1 MRKFQKVVMAAGV
14 VAVVAVLGISLGWW
28 GSRGKPV
35 SSLPV
40 ADVQIAPSAPE
51 ADLRPDVTKHQRTSP
66 PEPIVNEKPPELS
79 NTATNLITDWEDK
92 VDEILGPEGEDSEK
106 VKKLLDM
113 FPRLPEDGQV
123 EVAQHLSNLVPDE
136 NYAPLGKYL
145 KDAKLPEGVLDVLL
159 ADLLNRPNSLKL
171 PLLVEVA
178 SDPQH
183 AKAGEAKDL
192 LELFL
197 EEDYGTDW
205 TKWQAKTV
213 EWLKENPD

>member
-1 MRKFQKVVMAAGV
+1 MLAVVIAGV
-14 VAVVAVLGISLGWW
+14 VLVAILLWVGNRENQVSTQTPAEAPVPPPPIET
-28 GSRGKPV
+28 SRAASTFP
-35 SSLPV
+35 
-40 ADVQIAPSAPE
+40 DHIRNPS
-51 ADLRPDVTKHQRTSP
+51 
-66 PEPIVNEKPPELS
+66 PEPITNESLPYVS
-79 NTATNLITDWEDK
+79 AASTGLITNWEDK

-106 VKKLLDM
+106 VKKMLEM

-136 NYAPLGKYL
+136 NYAALGKIL
-145 KDAKLPEGVLDVLL
+145 KDAKMPEAVLDVLL
-159 ADLLNRPNSLKL
+159 ADLLNRPNSVKL
-171 PLLVEVA
+171 PSLVDVA
-178 SDPQH
+178 SNPQN

-205 TKWQAKTV
+205 TKWQAKME